1 MRTTAVAECG
11 VIRPKARDSGDE
23 NGRKRSENTK
33 TVTVFIFLSEMKSE
47 TVIPET
53 ETTSVFRN
61 HRKQKFGTKNTSVS
75 VGI

>member
-1 MRTTAVAECG
+1 VVR
-11 VIRPKARDSGDE
+11 DE
-23 NGRKRSENTK
+23 NDRKTLKPLLFSY
-33 TVTVFIFLSEMKSE
+33 FLSETKLE

-61 HRKQKFGTKNTSVS
+61 HGKRKFGTKKPSIS